1 MGEEE
6 LRAVLLVRAIEEADR
21 EGALVPLADRAAAA
35 RAARR
40 DAADAASEDALL
52 AARAQILLPRIV
64 ARHPFIETVLHLARG
79 PAWAGW
85 MVIGGGLLLGA
96 ALSALDATRRINV
109 LAFPLLGLIAWNLA
123 VYAALAYHAIR
134 GRRRTALAGR
144 FAGFGLGR
152 AARLVGLSAAFD
164 KTLAEALRRF
174 VAEWSD
180 AGRPLLVARATR
192 VFHVGAAAVAV
203 GLIAGLY
210 LRGLVLD
217 YQAGWES
224 TFLDA
229 PGVHRVLSILF
240 APASFVTGIPVPD
253 AVQLEAM
260 RWQEGR
266 GGVRAA
272 AWLHLLAA
280 TVAVLVVAPRLLL
293 AGIQTVVVARH
304 SANARLP
311 PALIPY
317 FRASFGGMGGAL
329 DRGIAMEVPYAYEPS
344 PGVLARLREQ
354 LPALTG
360 AKLAV
365 DSRAPVAYGAEE
377 DFLAHLGDRGGELAD
392 VIVLLF
398 NLAATP
404 EDENHGTMIAGVRD
418 WLQAA
423 RPRAQ
428 LLVLVDEGPYAA
440 RMSGAPERLAQRRE
454 AWRAFVTARG
464 IAPAFVNLA

>member
-1 MGEEE
+1 
-6 LRAVLLVRAIEEADR
+6 
-21 EGALVPLADRAAAA
+21 
-35 RAARR
+35 
-40 DAADAASEDALL
+40 
-52 AARAQILLPRIV
+52 
-64 ARHPFIETVLHLARG
+64 
-79 PAWAGW
+79 
-85 MVIGGGLLLGA
+85 
-96 ALSALDATRRINV
+96 
-109 LAFPLLGLIAWNLA
+109 
-123 VYAALAYHAIR
+123 
-134 GRRRTALAGR
+134 
-144 FAGFGLGR
+144 
-152 AARLVGLSAAFD
+152 
-164 KTLAEALRRF
+164 
-174 VAEWSD
+174 
-180 AGRPLLVARATR
+180 
-192 VFHVGAAAVAV
+192 
-203 GLIAGLY
+203 
-210 LRGLVLD
+210 
-217 YQAGWES
+217 
-224 TFLDA
+224 
-229 PGVHRVLSILF
+229 VLSILF